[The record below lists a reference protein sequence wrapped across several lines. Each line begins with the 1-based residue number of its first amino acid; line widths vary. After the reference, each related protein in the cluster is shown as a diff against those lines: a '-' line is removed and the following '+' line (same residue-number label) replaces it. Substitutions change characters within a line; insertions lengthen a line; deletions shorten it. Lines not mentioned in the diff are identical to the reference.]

1 MQQYKIKTPLHMEMY
16 YVREYTLSC
25 KFFKIIS
32 STLTNL
38 VIISFKSTLSVYSPV
53 RKIRNLD
60 LSLFLV

>member
-1 MQQYKIKTPLHMEMY
+1 MQQYKIKMPLHMEMY

-25 KFFKIIS
+25 RFLKIIS

-38 VIISFKSTLSVYSPV
+38 VIISFKSTFSVYSLV

-60 LSLFLV
+60 LSLFFI